1 MFSRLKQKIKGF
13 RTFAGAGAFG
23 VVGGLALMGQFDL
36 TPLVQMFVHNPDSL
50 PLAMLLI
57 AIFFGFLRY
66 ITSTDAGGNMSA
78 YQSAPVYRG
87 VDDGV

>member
-1 MFSRLKQKIKGF
+1 MFTRLKNKIKGF

-23 VVGGLALMGQFDL
+23 VVGGLAMLGEFDL
-36 TPLVQMFVHNPDSL
+36 TPLVQLFVRNPDSL

-57 AIFFGFLRY
+57 ALFFGFLRY
-66 ITSTDAGGNMSA
+66 VTSTDPGGNLSA

-87 VDDGV
+87 VDEGT